1 MKYLTLNNKDRLFCC
16 FEQKTKFEQLPI
28 VVIDHMGLITK
39 FEQLPIV
46 IIDHMSL
53 ITNSVIDKYK
63 IEILDNKINKNIK
76 I

>member
-1 MKYLTLNNKDRLFCC
+1 MKYLTSNNKDRLFYC
-16 FEQKTKFEQLPI
+16 FEQKTKFEQLS
-28 VVIDHMGLITK
+28 
-39 FEQLPIV
+39 IV

>member
-16 FEQKTKFEQLPI
+16 FEQK
-28 VVIDHMGLITK
+28 TK

>member
-1 MKYLTLNNKDRLFCC
+1 MST
-16 FEQKTKFEQLPI
+16 
-28 VVIDHMGLITK
+28 
-39 FEQLPIV
+39 IV
-46 IIDHMSL
+46 IIDHMDL

>member
-1 MKYLTLNNKDRLFCC
+1 MKYLTLNNKDRLFYC
-16 FEQKTKFEQLPI
+16 FEQKTKFEQLS
-28 VVIDHMGLITK
+28 
-39 FEQLPIV
+39 IV
-46 IIDHMSL
+46 IIDHMDL

>member
-1 MKYLTLNNKDRLFCC
+1 MKYLTSNNKDRLFCC
-16 FEQKTKFEQLPI
+16 FEQK
-28 VVIDHMGLITK
+28 TK

>member
-1 MKYLTLNNKDRLFCC
+1 MKYLTLNNKDRLFYC

-28 VVIDHMGLITK
+28 VIIDHMG
-39 FEQLPIV
+39 
-46 IIDHMSL
+46 L

-63 IEILDNKINKNIK
+63 IEILDNKNIK

>member
-1 MKYLTLNNKDRLFCC
+1 MKYLTLNNKDRLFYC

-28 VVIDHMGLITK
+28 VIIDHMG
-39 FEQLPIV
+39 
-46 IIDHMSL
+46 L

>member
-28 VVIDHMGLITK
+28 VIIDHMG
-39 FEQLPIV
+39 
-46 IIDHMSL
+46 L

-63 IEILDNKINKNIK
+63 IEILANKINKNIK

>member
-28 VVIDHMGLITK
+28 VIIDHMG
-39 FEQLPIV
+39 
-46 IIDHMSL
+46 L
-53 ITNSVIDKYK
+53 ITNSVIDKHK
-63 IEILDNKINKNIK
+63 IERLNNEINKNIK

>member
-1 MKYLTLNNKDRLFCC
+1 MKYLTLNNKDRLFYC
-16 FEQKTKFEQLPI
+16 FEQKTKFEQLS
-28 VVIDHMGLITK
+28 
-39 FEQLPIV
+39 IV